1 MNNQKELLINTII
14 IFVGRICTQFISF
27 LLLPIYTFYLIK
39 SDYGVIDL
47 IQTYVALF
55 IPIIAL
61 RLDSS
66 VFRFLIDERKN
77 EEKKQEIITSAL
89 AILILQILVFSVIYF
104 ILKIFIS
111 FQYYWLIIFNIIFMT
126 LSSVLLQV
134 SRGIGDNIGY
144 SLTCVISGVVT
155 IVLNIICIIVLHM
168 GGTGVLLASGIANLI
183 GCIVL
188 FIRNKLYNYI
198 KPKKI
203 NKKRIKSLLKYSLPM
218 IPDGLSWWVINVSD
232 RTIIS
237 FFINTAA
244 NGIYAVSSKF
254 SNILSS
260 FFSVINMSWQES
272 ASLHINDKDRDSFFS
287 QTINNILSIF
297 VVLCVGIM
305 VCIPLAFNLL
315 IGKDYHSALVYI
327 PILLLSN
334 IFNVLG
340 GMFGGIYISK
350 KMTKSVAKTTIIAAI
365 INMLINLIFVKWF
378 GLFAAAGST
387 LIAYFVIFLYRW
399 IDTKKYVKISFNKK
413 IIIESIA
420 IFVFSTILYYINN
433 IIGNIINFIVVILF
447 AFITNKTNIKKII
460 EKLSNKIFKR

>member
-1 MNNQKELLINTII
+1 MINTII

-27 LLLPIYTFYLIK
+27 LLLPIYTSYLIT

-77 EEKKQEIITSAL
+77 EDKKQEVITSAL
-89 AILILQILVFSVIYF
+89 VILLLQILLFSTIY
-104 ILKIFIS
+104 LVLRIFVG
-111 FQYYWLIIFNIIFMT
+111 FPYYWLIIFNIVFMT

-155 IVLNIICIIVLHM
+155 IVLNIIFIIVLHM

-188 FIRNKLYNYI
+188 FFRNKLYKYI
-198 KPKKI
+198 KLKKA
-203 NKKRIKSLLKYSLPM
+203 NKQRMKALLKYSLPM

-237 FFINTAA
+237 VFINTAA

-272 ASLHINDKDRDSFFS
+272 ASLHINDEDRDNFFS
-287 QTINNILSIF
+287 QTINNILKIF
-297 VVLCVGIM
+297 VILCVGIM
-305 VCIPLAFNLL
+305 ACIPLVFNLL
-315 IGKDYHSALVYI
+315 IGKDYHSALAYI
-327 PILLLSN
+327 PILLLAN

-350 KMTKSVAKTTIIAAI
+350 KMTKSVAKTTVIAAI
-365 INMLINLIFVKWF
+365 INLGINLIAVKWL
-378 GLFAAAGST
+378 GLYAAAGST

-399 IDTKKYVKISFNKK
+399 LDTKKYVKISFDKK
-413 IIIESIA
+413 NVIESIA
-420 IFVFSTILYYINN
+420 IFAFVTVLYYINYWISN
-433 IIGNIINFIVVILF
+433 MISFIVVVLF
-447 AFITNKTNIKKII
+447 AFVTNKENIKA
-460 EKLSNKIFKR
+460 IFQKFSKKGLR